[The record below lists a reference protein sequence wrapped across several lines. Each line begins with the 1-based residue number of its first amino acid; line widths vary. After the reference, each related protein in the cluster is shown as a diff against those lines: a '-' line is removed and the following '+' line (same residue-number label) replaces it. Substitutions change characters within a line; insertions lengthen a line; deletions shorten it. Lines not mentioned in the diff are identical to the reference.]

1 MKQELEHLLQEVQ
14 HTLPHISSRQELE
27 AFEQDIFGRKAGKFT
42 VLAKGMKDLS
52 PEEKR
57 AIGQQMNDVRTSIT
71 ALIAKKTSELQKAD
85 MAKIAETESIDVTE
99 PSLPPRQEGH
109 IHPMSQVELEL
120 SELFR
125 SMGFM
130 VLDGPELESDY
141 FNFEAL
147 NIPPS
152 HPARDS
158 QDTFFIKNHPEWVM
172 RTHTSPVQVR
182 ALREYGAPLRAIVP
196 GRVFRNEATDGSH
209 EHTFYQLEG
218 LVVDKDI
225 SIADLI
231 GVMKGLLSGIL
242 KKDVEVRLRPGHFPF
257 VEPGFELDMEC
268 QVCAG
273 RGCGACKHSG
283 WVEMIPCGLV
293 HPSVLEAGGVDPH
306 EYSGFAF
313 GLGSMRLV
321 MQKYGIE
328 DIRHFQSGDLRFLQQ
343 F

>member
-1 MKQELEHLLQEVQ
+1 MKEELQQIRH
-14 HTLPHISSRQELE
+14 
-27 AFEQDIFGRKAGKFT
+27 AFETAIKEVKTVFDLETLETVFFGRKAGRFT
-42 VLAKGMKDLS
+42 ALAKQMKTVAK
-52 PEEKR
+52 EEKKE
-57 AIGQQMNDVRTSIT
+57 IGELMNEVRSAMMKMVDDARESFQQMAMDQ
-71 ALIAKKTSELQKAD
+71 IA
-85 MAKIAETESIDVTE
+85 ITESIDVTQ
-99 PSLPPRQEGH
+99 PALPIKERGH
-109 IHPMSQVELEL
+109 IHPMSQVEKEL
-120 SELFR
+120 SDLFR

-147 NIPPS
+147 NIPKS

-158 QDTFFIKNHPEWVM
+158 QDTFFIAGHPEWVM

-182 ALREYGAPLRAIVP
+182 AMRTYGAPLRAVVP
-196 GRVFRNEATDGSH
+196 GRVFRNESTDGSH
-209 EHTFYQLEG
+209 EHTFSQLEG
-218 LVVDKDI
+218 LVIDKDI

-231 GVMKGLLSGIL
+231 GVMKGLLRGML
-242 KKDVEVRLRPGHFPF
+242 KRDVEVRLRPGYFPF
-257 VEPGFELDMEC
+257 VEPGFELDMRC
-268 QVCAG
+268 QVCEGAG
-273 RGCGACKHSG
+273 CSACKHSG

-293 HPSVLEAGGVDPH
+293 HPEVLKAGGLDPNV
-306 EYSGFAF
+306 YSGFAF

>member
-1 MKQELEHLLQEVQ
+1 MKEQLANVKKEFEAQLKHVSSLLQLE
-14 HTLPHISSRQELE
+14 ELD
-27 AFEQDIFGRKAGKFT
+27 QTIFGRKAGAFT
-42 VLAKGMKDLS
+42 TLAKQMKDVAEEQKKTIGEMMNTVRLKIVKEL
-52 PEEKR
+52 EEKR
-57 AIGQQMNDVRTSIT
+57 E
-71 ALIAKKTSELQKAD
+71 ALQREEMK
-85 MAKIAETESIDVTE
+85 KIAETESIDVTE
-99 PSLPPRQEGH
+99 PHLPKEAHGH
-109 IHPMSQVELEL
+109 MHPMSQVEIEL

-158 QDTFFIKNHPEWVM
+158 HDTFFIKDHPEWVM
-172 RTHTSPVQVR
+172 RTHTSPVQIR
-182 ALREYGAPLRAIVP
+182 AMREFGAPLRAIVP
-196 GRVFRNEATDGSH
+196 GRVFRNESIDASH
-209 EHTFYQLEG
+209 EHTFTQLEG

-225 SIADLI
+225 SIADII

-242 KKDVEVRLRPGHFPF
+242 KKDVEVRLRPGFFPF
-257 VEPGFELDMEC
+257 VEPGFELDMRC
-268 QVCAG
+268 LVCEG
-273 RGCGACKHSG
+273 TGCNVCKQTG
-283 WVEMIPCGLV
+283 WVEMMPCGLV
-293 HPSVLEAGGVDPH
+293 HPEVLKAGGLDPDV
-306 EYSGFAF
+306 YSGFAF

-328 DIRHFQSGDLRFLQQ
+328 DIRHFQSGDLRFLKQ